1 MSKYTRSIR
10 SILQANA
17 GNTDISELTGLYSVA
32 LETLFP
38 TDALNVISPE
48 YRQHLVTGFTLHYL
62 NDEIGLETL
71 PIWRFAL
78 AEKLYNYGD
87 YINLIYANLDK
98 QVFADYIVHQSTQS
112 GQHSITKTGGGTIQD
127 VKSDDTTTNVN
138 DTTSRSEMI
147 EVNESGSTAGTGTV
161 ADAKTG
167 RDTESHTGTDATAKT
182 GSDTTTRGGT
192 DTTAKTGTDTVAKGG
207 TDEVAHT
214 GTQGRVSSS
223 TQTTENSGTTGVDT
237 NAIQISY
244 DTPMGSLQNLRTP
257 GGPAKGTG
265 VNYVNGQTYN
275 YMTAAGETDQSS
287 VTTDNTQ
294 QDVTGSD
301 NSTTTY
307 NDVNTKTLDLTDE
320 TTYNSTNTK
329 TLDLEDATTY
339 NSTNTKTLDLEDETV
354 YNSTNTQT
362 RNTLDTTSKERT
374 DEKTGTD
381 TKTGRTVVENDV
393 TNTQTRNTTDTDAG
407 TNSKNINDV
416 DYTMNWTMLYRSMP
430 LLNKLW
436 DVFDDLFMCIY

>member
-17 GNTDISELTGLYSVA
+17 GNTDISELAGLYSVA

-38 TDALNVISPE
+38 IDALNVISPE

-138 DTTSRSEMI
+138 DTTSRSEMVEI
-147 EVNESGSTAGTGTV
+147 NESGSTAGTGTV

-167 RDTESHTGTDATAKT
+167 
-182 GSDTTTRGGT
+182 SDSTTRGGT

-223 TQTTENSGTTGVDT
+223 TQTTENTGTTGVDT
-237 NAIQISY
+237 NAMQISY
-244 DTPMGSLQNLRTP
+244 NTPMGSLQNLRTP
-257 GGPAKGTG
+257 GGAAKGTG

-275 YMTAAGETDQSS
+275 YMSAAGETDQSS

-329 TLDLEDATTY
+329 TLDLEDETT
-339 NSTNTKTLDLEDETV
+339 

>member
-17 GNTDISELTGLYSVA
+17 GTTDISELTGLYSVA
-32 LETLFP
+32 LQTLFP

-112 GQHSITKTGGGTIQD
+112 GQHSITKTGGGTVTD

-138 DTTSRSEMI
+138 DTTSRSEMVEI
-147 EVNESGSTAGTGTV
+147 NESGSTAGTGTV

-167 RDTESHTGTDATAKT
+167 SDTASHTGTDA
-182 GSDTTTRGGT
+182 
-192 DTTAKTGTDTVAKGG
+192 TAKTGTDTVAKGG

-223 TQTTENSGTTGVDT
+223 TQTTENTGTTGVDT
-237 NAIQISY
+237 NAMQISY
-244 DTPMGSLQNLRTP
+244 NTPMGSLQNLRTP
-257 GGPAKGTG
+257 GGAAKGTG
-265 VNYVNGQTYN
+265 VNYVNSQTYN
-275 YMTAAGETDQSS
+275 YMSAAGETDQSS

-320 TTYNSTNTK
+320 
-329 TLDLEDATTY
+329 TTY